1 MKFRGKDLGRG
12 TIVYGRLEKDH
23 LSVYGKSVS
32 LEAEIE
38 RFIENDVDGKMVY
51 EGDII
56 ILPKKKIEWS
66 WGEVYET
73 HGEEFQVP
81 RYHEPRKFTQGQLEI
96 IISESKLKEHD
107 NGK

>member
-38 RFIENDVDGKMVY
+38 RFIEK
-51 EGDII
+51 
-56 ILPKKKIEWS
+56 
-66 WGEVYET
+66 GELCV
-73 HGEEFQVP
+73 
-81 RYHEPRKFTQGQLEI
+81 QG
-96 IISESKLKEHD
+96 
-107 NGK
+107 